1 MDYKYIEQLME
12 RYFNCETSLQEEQ
25 ILRSFFQQEEIPAEL
40 LPYRDLFRYEE
51 EEVMEE
57 KLGDD
62 FDARILAMVEQPT
75 VKAKPIPLRTRLYP
89 FFKAAAAIAIVLT
102 VGNAA
107 QHSFSSEDNDF
118 QQSNVQPEMGYQ
130 QSTSALEMTAEELSS
145 PATKTKEKEKS
156 VDTLA
161 VLTDRDTGL

>member
-51 EEVMEE
+51 EEIMEE

-62 FDARILAMVEQPT
+62 FDAKILSMVEQPT
-75 VKAKPIPLRTRLYP
+75 VKAKRIPLRTRLYP

-107 QHSFSSEDNDF
+107 QHSFSDEDNNF
-118 QQSNVQPEMGYQ
+118 QQSNAQPEMGYQ
-130 QSTSALEMTAEELSS
+130 QPSSPLEMTAEEMSS
-145 PATKTKEKEKS
+145 SATKTKVEENS

>member
-12 RYFNCETSLQEEQ
+12 RYFSCETSLQEEQ

-51 EEVMEE
+51 EEVMME

-62 FDARILAMVEQPT
+62 FDARILSMVEQPV

-107 QHSFSSEDNDF
+107 QHSFSDEDNDF
-118 QQSNVQPEMGYQ
+118 QQSNAQPGMSYQ
-130 QSTSALEMTAEELSS
+130 QPTSPLEMTAEEISS
-145 PATKTKEKEKS
+145 PTQKTKVEES
-156 VDTLA
+156 SIDTLA
-161 VLTDRDTGL
+161 VLTNRDTGL